1 MPYLALIRPLLP
13 YLAIV
18 AVASLIGWKIYQF
31 GYSRGEVAGAK
42 PYQEAVAEAATR
54 YAQAVAE
61 QQVTIDDLQDALRR
75 SRTATTATTSRL
87 EATLTHEPESRDWGA
102 VRLPDAVR
110 LLVSEA
116 GDTPVPTDPER
127 PH

>member
-13 YLAIV
+13 YLAILV
-18 AVASLIGWKIYQF
+18 LIAGFSWKLYQF
-31 GYSRGEVAGAK
+31 GYNRGEVAGAE
-42 PYQEAVAEAATR
+42 PYQEAIAEAAER
-54 YAQAVAE
+54 YAEAVAA

-102 VRLPDAVR
+102 VRLPDAIR
-110 LLVSEA
+110 LLIASDPA
-116 GDTPVPTDPER
+116 AMPGDP
-127 PH
+127 

>member
-1 MPYLALIRPLLP
+1 MWLKLAP

-18 AVASLIGWKIYQF
+18 AVVSLFGWKLYQF
-31 GYSRGEVAGAK
+31 GYDRGEVAGAE
-42 PYQEAVAEAATR
+42 PYQKAIAEAAER
-54 YAQAVAE
+54 YAQAVAD

-102 VRLPDAVR
+102 VRLPDAIR
-110 LLVSEA
+110 LLIADDPDAVS
-116 GDTPVPTDPER
+116 GHTRRDP
-127 PH
+127 